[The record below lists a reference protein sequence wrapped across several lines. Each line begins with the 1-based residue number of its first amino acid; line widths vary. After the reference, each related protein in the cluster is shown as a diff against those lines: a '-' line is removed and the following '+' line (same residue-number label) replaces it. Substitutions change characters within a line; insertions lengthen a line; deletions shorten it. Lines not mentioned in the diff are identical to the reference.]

1 MSAAAKSDASSISCL
16 FNLEVR
22 ALNGVQPTRDEL
34 VESVRLDISRKLPIS
49 KVVFFK
55 YFTGNQILS
64 SDDLRE
70 LICLLTDGVATALSK
85 APEAARSYSNA
96 AIVCQTE
103 LLVRR

>member
-1 MSAAAKSDASSISCL
+1 MSAVAKSDSSSISDL

-22 ALNGVQPTRDEL
+22 ALNGTQPTRDDL
-34 VESVRLDISRKLPIS
+34 IDAVRHDIWRKLPIS

-64 SDDLRE
+64 TDDLRE
-70 LICLLTDGVATALSK
+70 LICLLTDGVATALSQ
-85 APEAARSYSNA
+85 APEAARSYSHA